1 MKPQSW
7 IMLLTLGFIIWI
19 ANPFEHYILSWDVF
33 GYYLYLPA
41 IFIHHDLFL
50 NDLSSVEQVLETYK
64 NAPALY
70 QVNQTLNGNVIR
82 YPIGMALLYFPFF
95 ILGHFS
101 AWLLDFPMDGFSAPY
116 NFWINISSLVYV
128 LAGILLSYRAIRIW
142 FKPTTSIITL
152 LLVYLGTNLFHSITE
167 TWGMPHIYLFAFY
180 SALIIV
186 THNWLLNPN
195 WRNGLLLG
203 LVLGLMVV
211 ARPSEVVAVFIPLL
225 MGIERGWMLQV
236 IKIKNAL
243 IKSNYASLLGGIIPV
258 ALQLVYWKISS
269 GSFFFDSYNNSSEG
283 FDFLSPH
290 TTDYLFSFRK
300 GWLIYTPMAAFLLSS
315 TVWALVKKKSNALTV
330 AVYMTATIYLL
341 SSWSTWWYGDGF
353 SQRSIVESLAVLL
366 IPTAHAIDALLR
378 SKPHQKGIVAV
389 IVLSIVTLNLF
400 QTWQVR
406 NDIIHTSRM
415 TKQAYLAV
423 FGKLEAPPNYEE
435 LLSVDRFSVIFDS
448 LNYLPVKAFNLLDK
462 PSQLED
468 EKQTFSQKSVLSYQE
483 LTRRDHVWIENRIT
497 VSSINTDK
505 IVLVSH
511 FTHRGKTTHYR
522 TKEIEFDHVVD
533 SALSFKQ
540 HYLTPDL
547 RSVED
552 EFVT

>member
-1 MKPQSW
+1 
-7 IMLLTLGFIIWI
+7 MLLTLGFIIWI

-300 GWLIYTPMAAFLLSS
+300 GWLIYTPMAA
-315 TVWALVKKKSNALTV
+315 
-330 AVYMTATIYLL
+330 
-341 SSWSTWWYGDGF
+341 
-353 SQRSIVESLAVLL
+353 AVLL